1 MGTTRNF
8 SLNRKF
14 KGEKITVKLKK
25 ILEPKLPTTFQA
37 ASSQDFTDGEV
48 YQAEFTDQTL
58 TISQRTIFSGCSFK
72 NTTFEFTDNTISE
85 FTDCVFE
92 KCDLS
97 NLNFNKIG
105 IYRSVFKFC
114 KLLGTDFTE
123 SHLQDVQFT
132 ENLLTYANFSGST

>member
-72 NTTFEFTDNTISE
+72 NTTFELLTT
-85 FTDCVFE
+85 
-92 KCDLS
+92 
-97 NLNFNKIG
+97 
-105 IYRSVFKFC
+105 RSVN
-114 KLLGTDFTE
+114 
-123 SHLQDVQFT
+123 LQI
-132 ENLLTYANFSGST
+132 AFSRNVIYPI